1 MQLPSKTH
9 HYTETVVQKCSKKM
23 LFLKIL
29 QISQENACAR
39 VPSLLKLEA
48 LELYLKR
55 DSGKGFAKFLRT
67 PFLRNT
73 LSGYFCV

>member
-1 MQLPSKTH
+1 
-9 HYTETVVQKCSKKM
+9 M

-39 VPSLLKLEA
+39 VPSLLKLQA

-55 DSGKGFAKFLRT
+55 DSGKGFTKFLVHLFYET
-67 PFLRNT
+67 HLVAI
-73 LSGYFCV
+73 SVYKKQYY